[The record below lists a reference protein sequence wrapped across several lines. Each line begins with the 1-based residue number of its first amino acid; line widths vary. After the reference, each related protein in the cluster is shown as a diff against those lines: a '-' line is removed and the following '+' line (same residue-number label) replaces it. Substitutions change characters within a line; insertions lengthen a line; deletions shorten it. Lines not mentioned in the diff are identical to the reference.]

1 MLEVLTGLFDSSLFL
16 KIEVIFGCILLVGII
31 VFYFSNEGRD
41 ERGRGIVA
49 ASALI
54 AFVILFVVLNILP
67 LFMEFLMDNTVR
79 MANGIQFLYNIVL
92 LSADISVLIMR
103 KVR

>member
-16 KIEVIFGCILLVGII
+16 KIEVIFGCILLVGIL
-31 VFYFSNEGRD
+31 VFYFSKEGRD

-49 ASALI
+49 ASAVN